1 VVDHGRESNLD
12 EVEPTFDS
20 RLKQYRMRSPS
31 LDYSRILL
39 AKKEKVL

>member
-1 VVDHGRESNLD
+1 VSYGDFAIAASFAFILTLVGLS
-12 EVEPTFDS
+12 
-20 RLKQYRMRSPS
+20 S